1 MEIELGEL
9 AVEKSTDL
17 KKKVICIDTL
27 KVRLVESKKKYKK
40 INKK

>member
-17 KKKVICIDTL
+17 KKKGNLHRYFKGSIGR
-27 KVRLVESKKKYKK
+27 K
-40 INKK
+40 